1 MFVATFRSGL
11 LIVLVAGAIGGG
23 LPFAAHLTA
32 RDEPGRKT
40 HPAPEAAPPETA
52 DEVRKKLQGTWAK
65 TGEEFGGKPVARKDL
80 RSSWLYFCG
89 DKLTTYGIDLR
100 SSTPEKTEA
109 TFTFDT
115 KAAPK
120 TIKLTDGIRREGPRT
135 RAPADTEAIFKI
147 EGDVLTLAFG
157 KKGLPKEFSS
167 QEGDGVIAVTLK
179 REGRRD
185 EKPDAN
191 K

>member
-1 MFVATFRSGL
+1 VFVATFRSGL

-52 DEVRKKLQGTWAK
+52 DEVRKKLQGT
-65 TGEEFGGKPVARKDL
+65 
-80 RSSWLYFCG
+80 
-89 DKLTTYGIDLR
+89 YGIDLR

-109 TFTFDT
+109 TFTLDT

-120 TIKLTDGIRREGPRT
+120 TIKLTDGIRLEGPRT

-157 KKGLPKEFSS
+157 KKGLPKTFKSR
-167 QEGDGVIAVTLK
+167 EGDGVIVVTLK

-185 EKPDAN
+185 EKPDPN